1 MTEVNEVFSTGTYL
15 WPWSECFSPLSF
27 PFYSPSHSGCLLV
40 CWLFFP
46 LIVFPG
52 SGESCRDM
60 CICACVCLK
69 STVFEPWHQPSGVCV
84 FFSVSCAVVFYNM
97 VKVSPY
103 KQLQFY
109 LPHLWKHSVLACLLF
124 DLTCHNIVVHWVS
137 KQLSK
142 TVFSWR
148 EYEWNSW
155 KILLCRFV
163 YCTTVGHICHR
174 KGPLIPRG
182 GSSKLFVREKHE
194 CKLNTREP
202 GQMAKSNSVLCRTL

>member
-1 MTEVNEVFSTGTYL
+1 MLLTPVFSILQSQSLWMPFGLLTFLSSHCFPRKWWKLQGCVYL
-15 WPWSECFSPLSF
+15 CVRVSQKYSIGALAPALWSL
-27 PFYSPSHSGCLLV
+27 CL
-40 CWLFFP
+40 F
-46 LIVFPG
+46 
-52 SGESCRDM
+52 
-60 CICACVCLK
+60 
-69 STVFEPWHQPSGVCV
+69 T
-84 FFSVSCAVVFYNM
+84 VSCAVVFYNM

-109 LPHLWKHSVLACLLF
+109 LPHFWKHGVLACLLF

-148 EYEWNSW
+148 EYKWNSW

-163 YCTTVGHICHR
+163 YRTTVGHICHR

-182 GSSKLFVREKHE
+182 GTSKLFVREKHE
-194 CKLNTREP
+194 CKLSTREP